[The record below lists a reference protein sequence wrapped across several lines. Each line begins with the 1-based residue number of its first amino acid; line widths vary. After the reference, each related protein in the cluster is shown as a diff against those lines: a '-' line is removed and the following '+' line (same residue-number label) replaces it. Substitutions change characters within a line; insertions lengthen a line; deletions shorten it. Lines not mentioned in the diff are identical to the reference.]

1 MKYIVFGLGN
11 FGSSLSTTL
20 TAMGH
25 EVIGV
30 DKRMEKVELH
40 KDDITHT
47 ICLDST
53 DIQAVSSLPIGDADT
68 VIVAIGEDEGASIM
82 TTALLKQLH
91 ARRIIGRAVSEL
103 QTTVMQAMGIHEISR
118 PEQTSAVRLAKRL
131 NFKGVVDSFELSNKH
146 NIIEL
151 KCPPKYE
158 GKTLKEVEF
167 RKKYNITVLTTIK
180 EVKGKDEG
188 KISGVATADTL
199 LEQGDTLV
207 IFGSLNDLRDM
218 LDDSE

>member
-91 ARRIIGRAVSEL
+91 AKRIIGRAVSEL

-199 LEQGDTLV
+199 LEQGDTLI